1 MNEME
6 LLLSEVR
13 SLADDMLI
21 SIDRAG
27 EADTI
32 ADAKSSVQDA
42 LRSGE
47 EMMDRL
53 EESFDLVEPLTDQ
66 AQIDLAINDLE
77 DALDAGQIALT
88 SGDMG
93 ANLEHMRLKVEDTLQ
108 HLITE
113 EAMEDE

>member
-6 LLLSEVR
+6 MLLSEIR

-21 SIDRAG
+21 SIERAG
-27 EADTI
+27 EADTT
-32 ADAKSSVQDA
+32 ADAKAFVQDA
-42 LRSGE
+42 LRAGE

-53 EESFDLVEPLTDQ
+53 EESFDMMDLSSDQ
-66 AQIDLAINDLE
+66 ARIDLAINDLE

-93 ANLEHMRLKVEDTLQ
+93 ANLEQMRLKIEDTLQ
-108 HLITE
+108 HIAFE
-113 EAMEDE
+113 EVMEE